1 MEAIAQ
7 LFNADRLSNSKKVTL
22 GSRVCD
28 LSDRAQLAAFMEALK
43 RDTTSPL
50 TFALLLGSC
59 AYAGHRA
66 PKFKESLQYFSSTRP
81 LAKVSPA
88 IPRPTDRP
96 TDRPNTQANASLLTR
111 MRSKGSAQDSQ
122 DWSGRGL
129 PEIGSRWHADRR
141 MLPHANSR
149 RDASL
154 LPTARTAGGW
164 VRNRPELGGV
174 CA

>member
-43 RDTTSPL
+43 RDTTSHL

-96 TDRPNTQANASLLTR
+96 TDRTR
-111 MRSKGSAQDSQ
+111 KQMPGS
-122 DWSGRGL
+122 
-129 PEIGSRWHADRR
+129 
-141 MLPHANSR
+141 
-149 RDASL
+149 
-154 LPTARTAGGW
+154 
-164 VRNRPELGGV
+164 
-174 CA
+174 